1 MELCYRAGFAINWTR
16 TNKDDYLQALSDEI
30 RAPFQGHLDNYLKP
44 FVTAITSRDEWPQM
58 IGGIRGLDGLD
69 KEDITYES
77 LDNPQVQQIYKTYR
91 AQPQDAP
98 AAPGADD

>member
-1 MELCYRAGFAINWTR
+1 
-16 TNKDDYLQALSDEI
+16 
-30 RAPFQGHLDNYLKP
+30 
-44 FVTAITSRDEWPQM
+44 M
-58 IGGIRGLDGLD
+58 IDGIRGLDGLD

-77 LDNPQVQQIYKTYR
+77 LDNPAVQQLYKTYR